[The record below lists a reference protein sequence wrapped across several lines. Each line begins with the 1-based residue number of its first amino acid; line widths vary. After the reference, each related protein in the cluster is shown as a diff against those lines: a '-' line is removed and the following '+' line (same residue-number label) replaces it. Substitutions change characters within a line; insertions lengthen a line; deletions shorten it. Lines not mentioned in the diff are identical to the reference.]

1 MIISGIKLPVDHSIH
16 DLELRIQKKY
26 GSKKF
31 KYKIIK
37 KSIDAR
43 YADVSFVYNVEV
55 IDDKD
60 DFNKKCDLIID
71 KSDFKKRPVV
81 VGSGPCGLFA
91 AYVLAKSG
99 ACPIVLERGKA
110 VDERL
115 KDIDNFKLNRV
126 LNTTSNIQFGEGG
139 AGTFSDGKLTTQIN
153 NPLCE
158 EVLRVFCKCGAPEE
172 IMYLSKP
179 HLGTDNLINIVKKL
193 REHIIELGGE
203 FHFSEKL
210 RDIIIENNSVIK
222 AIGDKE
228 YETDTVILALGHSAR
243 DTFSMLYDK
252 GLDIIAKAFSV
263 GARIEH
269 PQIEVNKC
277 QYGKFCDYPQ
287 LGAADYKISYHT
299 SSGRGAYTF
308 CMCPGGEVVAAQS
321 EENSVVT
328 NGMSYYSRNEKNANS
343 AFLVGVG
350 PNDFGNNP
358 FDGIKFQMEL
368 EKKAFVAGGSN
379 YNAPCQRLED
389 FINKVPSKSFGIV
402 EPSYKPG
409 VTLTDLNTVLPSF
422 VTDTMREAIPYFSK
436 KLKFFD
442 MKDSLLTGVETR
454 SSSPV
459 RICRDETCQAK
470 YIGLYPAGE
479 GAGYAGGIMSAA
491 VDGIKVA
498 LAAIDNNK
506 KNRG

>member
-1 MIISGIKLPVDHSIH
+1 MVISGIKLPVDHSLH
-16 DLELRIQKKY
+16 DLEKRIEKKF
-26 GSKKF
+26 GLKEF

-43 YADVSFVYNVEV
+43 YGNVCFVYNVEV
-55 IDDKD
+55 VEINDN
-60 DFNKKCDLIID
+60 FKKNSGLIID
-71 KSDFKKRPVV
+71 KSCFKKRPIV

-91 AYVLAKSG
+91 AYILAKSG
-99 ACPIVLERGKA
+99 ACPIVLERGKD

-126 LNTTSNIQFGEGG
+126 LNTSSNVQFGEGG

-158 EVLRVFCKCGAPEE
+158 EVLKTFCKCGAPDE

-179 HLGTDNLINIVKKL
+179 HLGTDNLINIVKNLRKL
-193 REHIIELGGE
+193 IIELGGE
-203 FHFSEKL
+203 FHFEEKL
-210 RDIIIENNSVIK
+210 RDIVIENNSVVK
-222 AIGDKE
+222 AVGDKE
-228 YETDTVILALGHSAR
+228 YDTDTVILALGHSAR
-243 DTFSMLYDK
+243 DTFSMLYSK
-252 GLDIIAKAFSV
+252 GLDVIAKAFSV

-269 PQIEVNKC
+269 SQLDVNKC
-277 QYGKFCDYPQ
+277 QYGKFYNFPQ
-287 LGAADYKISYHT
+287 LGAADYKFSYHT

-321 EENSVVT
+321 EENTVVT
-328 NGMSYYSRNEKNANS
+328 NGMSYYNRDGKNANS

-350 PNDFGNNP
+350 PADFGNNP
-358 FDGIKFQMEL
+358 FDGINFQMEL
-368 EKKAFVAGGSN
+368 EKKAFIAGGSN
-379 YNAPCQRLED
+379 YNAPCQRLDD
-389 FINKVPSKSFGIV
+389 FINKVPSQCLGKI
-402 EPSYKPG
+402 EPTYKPG
-409 VTLTDLNTVLPSF
+409 VTLTDLNKVLPSF

-436 KLKFFD
+436 RLSFFG
-442 MKDSLLTGVETR
+442 MKDALLTGVETR

-459 RICRDETCQAK
+459 RICRDESCQAK
-470 YIGLYPAGE
+470 YNGLYPAGE

-498 LAAIDNNK
+498 LAAIENSK
-506 KNRG
+506 AQR

>member
-16 DLELRIQKKY
+16 DLELRIQKKI
-26 GSKKF
+26 GTKKF

-37 KSIDAR
+37 KSTDAR
-43 YADVSFVYNVEV
+43 YGNVSFVYNVEA
-55 IDDKD
+55 IDSKD
-60 DFNKKCDLIID
+60 DFKNNCDLIVD

-91 AYVLAKSG
+91 AYILAKSG
-99 ACPIVLERGKA
+99 ACPIVLERGKD
-110 VDERL
+110 VDARL
-115 KDIDNFKLNRV
+115 KDIDNFRFNRV
-126 LNTTSNIQFGEGG
+126 LNTSSNVQFGEGG

-158 EVLRVFCKCGAPEE
+158 EVLKVFCKCGAPDE

-179 HLGTDNLINIVKKL
+179 HLGTDNLINIVKNL
-193 REHIIELGGE
+193 RGLIIELGGE

-222 AIGDKE
+222 AIGDNE

-243 DTFSMLYDK
+243 DTFSMLYNK
-252 GLDIIAKAFSV
+252 GLDVIAKAFSV

-277 QYGKFCDYPQ
+277 QYGKYYNYPK

-328 NGMSYYSRNEKNANS
+328 NGMSYYNRDGKNSNS

-350 PNDFGNNP
+350 PSDFGNNP
-358 FDGIKFQMEL
+358 FDGIKFQIEL

-389 FINKVPSKSFGIV
+389 FINKVPSKRFGIV
-402 EPSYKPG
+402 DPTYKPG
-409 VTLTDLNTVLPSF
+409 VTLTDLNDILPTF
-422 VTDTMREAIPYFSK
+422 VTDTMRESIPYFSNR
-436 KLKFFD
+436 LKFFD
-442 MKDSLLTGVETR
+442 MKDALLTGVETR

-459 RICRDETCQAK
+459 RICRDESYQAK

-498 LAAIDNNK
+498 LAAIENNK
-506 KNRG
+506 AQR